1 MASIRKRDGKNGSS
15 YQVQVRIKGGGVEN
29 ASFKSLTKAKIWAQS
44 VEASIRDGKHFN
56 MNAAKKHTLSD
67 LIVRFLD
74 HPSIKDK
81 TKLNYGPQ
89 LKWWISQLGE
99 HKLVDIT
106 PDKISRSRDG
116 LLKKGFQKS
125 STNRYVA
132 ALSSAYSM
140 AVKEFG
146 WIDTNPCSKV
156 RKLSEPRG
164 RTRFLTDEER
174 ERLLISCENSNA
186 KELLI
191 IVLLALSTGARK
203 NEIRWLRWDDVNVQT
218 GTLIFRE
225 TKNGTIRSV
234 PLVGRGLDLI
244 REWGK
249 IRRLDTDLVFPGKN
263 PKHPVLFEKSW
274 KKSLKESE
282 IEDFR
287 FHDLRHSAAS
297 YLIMAGVHMRTVA
310 EILGHKTLAMVQR
323 YSHLSPEHLRGEL
336 TRTMKSV
343 NL

>member
-1 MASIRKRDGKNGSS
+1 M
-15 YQVQVRIKGGGVEN
+15 
-29 ASFKSLTKAKIWAQS
+29 
-44 VEASIRDGKHFN
+44 
-56 MNAAKKHTLSD
+56 
-67 LIVRFLD
+67 
-74 HPSIKDK
+74 
-81 TKLNYGPQ
+81 
-89 LKWWISQLGE
+89 
-99 HKLVDIT
+99 
-106 PDKISRSRDG
+106 
-116 LLKKGFQKS
+116 
-125 STNRYVA
+125 A

-164 RTRFLTDEER
+164 RTRFLTDDER

-203 NEIRWLRWDDVNVQT
+203 NEIRWLRWGDVNVQI
-218 GTLIFRE
+218 GTVIFRE

-274 KKSLKESE
+274 KKALKESD

-336 TRTMKSV
+336 TRTMESV

>member
-1 MASIRKRDGKNGSS
+1 MATIRKRDGKNGSS
-15 YQVQVRIKGGGVEN
+15 YQVQIRIKGGGIES

-44 VEASIRDGKHFN
+44 VEASIRDDKHFIK
-56 MNAAKKHTLSD
+56 NAAKKHTLSD
-67 LIVRFLD
+67 LIERFLD
-74 HPSIKDK
+74 HPSLKDK

-89 LKWWISQLGE
+89 LKWWVNQLGDS
-99 HKLVDIT
+99 KLADIT

-146 WIDTNPCSKV
+146 WIDINPCSKV

-164 RTRFLTDEER
+164 RTRFLTDKER
-174 ERLLISCENSNA
+174 ERLLTSCENSNT

-203 NEIRWLRWDDVNVQT
+203 NEIRWLRWDDVNMQT
-218 GTLIFRE
+218 GTVIFRE

-249 IRRLDTDLVFPGKN
+249 IRRLDTDLVFPGRN

-274 KKSLKESE
+274 KRALKESD

-336 TRTMKSV
+336 TRTMELV

>member
-15 YQVQVRIKGGGVEN
+15 YQVQVRIKGGGVES
-29 ASFKSLTKAKIWAQS
+29 ASFKSFTKAKIWAQS
-44 VEASIRDGKHFN
+44 VESSIRDGKHFAN
-56 MNAAKKHTLSD
+56 NAAKKNTLRD
-67 LIVRFLD
+67 LIERFLD
-74 HPSIKDK
+74 HPSLKDK
-81 TKLNYGPQ
+81 TKLNYSPQ

-99 HKLVDIT
+99 NKLADIT

-140 AVKEFG
+140 AIKEFG

-164 RTRFLTDEER
+164 RTRFLTDDER
-174 ERLLISCENSNA
+174 ERLLTSCENSNTQ
-186 KELLI
+186 ELLI

-203 NEIRWLRWDDVNVQT
+203 NEIRWLRWDDVNMQT
-218 GTLIFRE
+218 GTVIFRE

-274 KKSLKESE
+274 KRALKESD

-336 TRTMKSV
+336 IRTMESV

>member
-1 MASIRKRDGKNGSS
+1 MATIRKRDGKNGSS
-15 YQVQVRIKGGGVEN
+15 YQVQVRIKGGGVES

-44 VEASIRDGKHFN
+44 VEAAIRDGKHFAN
-56 MNAAKKHTLSD
+56 NAAKKNTLRD
-67 LIVRFLD
+67 LIERFLD
-74 HPSIKDK
+74 HPSLKDK
-81 TKLNYGPQ
+81 TKLYYGPQ

-99 HKLVDIT
+99 HKLADIT

-164 RTRFLTDEER
+164 RTRFLTDDER

-218 GTLIFRE
+218 GTVIFRE
-225 TKNGTIRSV
+225 TKNGIIRSV

-274 KKSLKESE
+274 KKALKESD

-336 TRTMKSV
+336 TRTMESV

>member
-1 MASIRKRDGKNGSS
+1 MATIRKRDGKNGSS
-15 YQVQVRIKGGGVEN
+15 YQVQVRIKGGGVES

-44 VEASIRDGKHFN
+44 VEATIRDGKHFN
-56 MNAAKKHTLSD
+56 KNSAKKHTLGD
-67 LIVRFLD
+67 LIERFLD
-74 HPSIKDK
+74 HPFLKDK
-81 TKLNYGPQ
+81 TKLNYSPQ

-99 HKLVDIT
+99 NKLADIT

-146 WIDTNPCSKV
+146 WTDTNPCSKV

-164 RTRFLTDEER
+164 RTRFLTDDER

-218 GTLIFRE
+218 GTVIFRE

-274 KKSLKESE
+274 KRALKESD

-336 TRTMKSV
+336 TRTMESV

>member
-1 MASIRKRDGKNGSS
+1 MATIRKRDGKNGSS
-15 YQVQVRIKGGGVEN
+15 YQVQIRLKGGGIES

-44 VEASIRDGKHFN
+44 VEASIRDGKHFAN
-56 MNAAKKHTLSD
+56 NAAKKNTLRD
-67 LIVRFLD
+67 LIERFLD
-74 HPSIKDK
+74 HPSLKDK

-164 RTRFLTDEER
+164 RTRFLTDDER

-203 NEIRWLRWDDVNVQT
+203 NEIRWLRWDDVNIQT
-218 GTLIFRE
+218 GTVIFRE

-274 KKSLKESE
+274 KKALKESD

-336 TRTMKSV
+336 TRTMESV

>member
-1 MASIRKRDGKNGSS
+1 M
-15 YQVQVRIKGGGVEN
+15 
-29 ASFKSLTKAKIWAQS
+29 
-44 VEASIRDGKHFN
+44 
-56 MNAAKKHTLSD
+56 
-67 LIVRFLD
+67 
-74 HPSIKDK
+74 
-81 TKLNYGPQ
+81 
-89 LKWWISQLGE
+89 
-99 HKLVDIT
+99 
-106 PDKISRSRDG
+106 
-116 LLKKGFQKS
+116 
-125 STNRYVA
+125 A

-164 RTRFLTDEER
+164 RTRFLTDDER

-203 NEIRWLRWDDVNVQT
+203 NEIRWLRWDDVNVQS
-218 GTLIFRE
+218 GTVIFRE

-274 KKSLKESE
+274 KKS
-282 IEDFR
+282 
-287 FHDLRHSAAS
+287 
-297 YLIMAGVHMRTVA
+297 T
-310 EILGHKTLAMVQR
+310 
-323 YSHLSPEHLRGEL
+323 
-336 TRTMKSV
+336 
-343 NL
+343 

>member
-15 YQVQVRIKGGGVEN
+15 YQVQVRIKGGGVES

-44 VEASIRDGKHFN
+44 VEASIRDGKHFAN
-56 MNAAKKHTLSD
+56 NAAKKNTLRD
-67 LIVRFLD
+67 LIERFLD

-99 HKLVDIT
+99 HKLADIT

-140 AVKEFG
+140 AIKEFG

-156 RKLSEPRG
+156 RKLSESRG
-164 RTRFLTDEER
+164 RTRFLTDDER

-218 GTLIFRE
+218 GALIFRE
-225 TKNGTIRSV
+225 TKNGIIRSV

-274 KKSLKESE
+274 KKALKESD

-336 TRTMKSV
+336 TRTMESV

>member
-1 MASIRKRDGKNGSS
+1 MA
-15 YQVQVRIKGGGVEN
+15 
-29 ASFKSLTKAKIWAQS
+29 
-44 VEASIRDGKHFN
+44 
-56 MNAAKKHTLSD
+56 
-67 LIVRFLD
+67 
-74 HPSIKDK
+74 
-81 TKLNYGPQ
+81 
-89 LKWWISQLGE
+89 
-99 HKLVDIT
+99 DIT

-125 STNRYVA
+125 STNRYLA

-164 RTRFLTDEER
+164 RTRFLTDDER

-218 GTLIFRE
+218 GTVIFRE
-225 TKNGTIRSV
+225 TKNGIIRSV

-274 KKSLKESE
+274 KKALKESD

-336 TRTMKSV
+336 TRTMESV

>member
-1 MASIRKRDGKNGSS
+1 
-15 YQVQVRIKGGGVEN
+15 
-29 ASFKSLTKAKIWAQS
+29 
-44 VEASIRDGKHFN
+44 
-56 MNAAKKHTLSD
+56 
-67 LIVRFLD
+67 
-74 HPSIKDK
+74 
-81 TKLNYGPQ
+81 
-89 LKWWISQLGE
+89 
-99 HKLVDIT
+99 
-106 PDKISRSRDG
+106 
-116 LLKKGFQKS
+116 
-125 STNRYVA
+125 
-132 ALSSAYSM
+132 M

-146 WIDTNPCSKV
+146 WIDINPCSRV

-164 RTRFLTDEER
+164 RTRFLTDDER
-174 ERLLISCENSNA
+174 ERLLASCEDSNT

-203 NEIRWLRWDDVNVQT
+203 NEIRWLRWDDVNMQT
-218 GTLIFRE
+218 ETVIFRE

-234 PLVGRGLDLI
+234 PIVGRGLDLI

-274 KKSLKESE
+274 KRTLKDSD

-287 FHDLRHSAAS
+287 FHDLRHSTAS

-310 EILGHKTLAMVQR
+310 EILGHRTLAMVQR

-336 TRTMKSV
+336 TRTMESV

>member
-1 MASIRKRDGKNGSS
+1 MDAART
-15 YQVQVRIKGGGVEN
+15 
-29 ASFKSLTKAKIWAQS
+29 L
-44 VEASIRDGKHFN
+44 
-56 MNAAKKHTLSD
+56 AAKKNTLRD
-67 LIVRFLD
+67 LIERFLD
-74 HPSIKDK
+74 HPSLKDK

-89 LKWWISQLGE
+89 LKWWISQLGDN
-99 HKLVDIT
+99 KLADIT
-106 PDKISRSRDG
+106 PDKISRLRDG

-125 STNRYVA
+125 STNRYIA

-146 WIDTNPCSKV
+146 WIDINPCSRV

-164 RTRFLTDEER
+164 RTRFLTDDER
-174 ERLLISCENSNA
+174 ERLLNSCEESNT

-203 NEIRWLRWDDVNVQT
+203 NEIRWLRWDDVNIQT
-218 GTLIFRE
+218 GTVIFRE

-234 PLVGRGLDLI
+234 PIVGRGLDLI

-249 IRRLDTDLVFPGKN
+249 IRRLDTDLVFPGRN

-274 KKSLKESE
+274 KRALKESD

-336 TRTMKSV
+336 TRTMESV

>member
-15 YQVQVRIKGGGVEN
+15 YQVQVRIKGGGVES

-44 VEASIRDGKHFN
+44 VESSIRDGKHFAN
-56 MNAAKKHTLSD
+56 NAAKKITLCD
-67 LIVRFLD
+67 LIERFLD
-74 HPSIKDK
+74 HPSLKDK
-81 TKLNYGPQ
+81 TKLNYSPQ

-99 HKLVDIT
+99 NKLADIT

-125 STNRYVA
+125 STNRYLA

-146 WIDTNPCSKV
+146 WTDTNPCSKV

-164 RTRFLTDEER
+164 RTRFLTDDER
-174 ERLLISCENSNA
+174 ERLLISCENSNTR
-186 KELLI
+186 ELLI
-191 IVLLALSTGARK
+191 IVHLALSTGARK

-218 GTLIFRE
+218 GTVIFRE
-225 TKNGTIRSV
+225 TKNGIIRSV

-244 REWGK
+244 RDWGK
-249 IRRLDTDLVFPGKN
+249 VRRLDTDLVFPGKN
-263 PKHPVLFEKSW
+263 PNHPVLFEKSW
-274 KKSLKESE
+274 KRALKESE

-287 FHDLRHSAAS
+287 FHDLRHSAGS

-336 TRTMKSV
+336 TRTMESV

>member
-1 MASIRKRDGKNGSS
+1 
-15 YQVQVRIKGGGVEN
+15 
-29 ASFKSLTKAKIWAQS
+29 
-44 VEASIRDGKHFN
+44 
-56 MNAAKKHTLSD
+56 
-67 LIVRFLD
+67 
-74 HPSIKDK
+74 
-81 TKLNYGPQ
+81 
-89 LKWWISQLGE
+89 
-99 HKLVDIT
+99 
-106 PDKISRSRDG
+106 
-116 LLKKGFQKS
+116 
-125 STNRYVA
+125 
-132 ALSSAYSM
+132 M

-146 WIDTNPCSKV
+146 WIDINPCSKV

-164 RTRFLTDEER
+164 RTRFLTDKER
-174 ERLLISCENSNA
+174 ERLLTSCENSNT

-218 GTLIFRE
+218 GTVIFRE
-225 TKNGTIRSV
+225 TKNGIIRSV

-274 KKSLKESE
+274 KKALKESD

-336 TRTMKSV
+336 TRTMESV

>member
-1 MASIRKRDGKNGSS
+1 MATIRKRDGKNGSS
-15 YQVQVRIKGGGVEN
+15 YQVQVRIKGGGVES
-29 ASFKSLTKAKIWAQS
+29 ASFKSLTKAKIWAQG
-44 VEASIRDGKHFN
+44 VEASIRDGKHFAN
-56 MNAAKKHTLSD
+56 NAAKKNTLRD
-67 LIVRFLD
+67 LIERFLD
-74 HPSIKDK
+74 HPSLKDK

-99 HKLVDIT
+99 HKLADIT

-164 RTRFLTDEER
+164 RTRFLTDDER

-203 NEIRWLRWDDVNVQT
+203 NEIRWLRWGDVNVQI
-218 GTLIFRE
+218 GTVIFRE

-274 KKSLKESE
+274 KRALKESD

-336 TRTMKSV
+336 TRTMESV

>member
-15 YQVQVRIKGGGVEN
+15 YQVQVRIKGGGVES

-44 VEASIRDGKHFN
+44 VEATIRDGKHFN
-56 MNAAKKHTLSD
+56 KNAAKKHTLAD
-67 LIVRFLD
+67 LIERFLD
-74 HPSIKDK
+74 HPSLKDK

-99 HKLVDIT
+99 HKLADIT

-164 RTRFLTDEER
+164 RRRFLTDDER

-203 NEIRWLRWDDVNVQT
+203 NEIRWLRWGDINVQI
-218 GTLIFRE
+218 GTVIFRE

-249 IRRLDTDLVFPGKN
+249 IRRLDTDLF
-263 PKHPVLFEKSW
+263 
-274 KKSLKESE
+274 
-282 IEDFR
+282 I
-287 FHDLRHSAAS
+287 
-297 YLIMAGVHMRTVA
+297 
-310 EILGHKTLAMVQR
+310 
-323 YSHLSPEHLRGEL
+323 
-336 TRTMKSV
+336 
-343 NL
+343 

>member
-1 MASIRKRDGKNGSS
+1 MC
-15 YQVQVRIKGGGVEN
+15 
-29 ASFKSLTKAKIWAQS
+29 
-44 VEASIRDGKHFN
+44 IRDS
-56 MNAAKKHTLSD
+56 TISD
-67 LIVRFLD
+67 LIERFLD
-74 HPSIKDK
+74 HPSLKDK

-99 HKLVDIT
+99 HKLADIT

-146 WIDTNPCSKV
+146 WTDTNPCSKV

-164 RTRFLTDEER
+164 RTRFLTDDER
-174 ERLLISCENSNA
+174 ERLLISCENSNT

-218 GTLIFRE
+218 GTVIFRE

-244 REWGK
+244 RDWGK
-249 IRRLDTDLVFPGKN
+249 VRRLDTDLVFPGKN
-263 PKHPVLFEKSW
+263 PNHPVLFEKSW
-274 KKSLKESE
+274 KRALKESG

-336 TRTMKSV
+336 TRTMESV

>member
-15 YQVQVRIKGGGVEN
+15 YQVQVRIKGGGVES

-44 VEASIRDGKHFN
+44 VEASIRDGKHFTK
-56 MNAAKKHTLSD
+56 NATKKHTLSD
-67 LIVRFLD
+67 LIERFLN

-164 RTRFLTDEER
+164 RTRFLTDDER

-218 GTLIFRE
+218 GTVIFRE
-225 TKNGTIRSV
+225 TKNGIIRSV

-274 KKSLKESE
+274 KKALKESD

-336 TRTMKSV
+336 TRTMESV

>member
-1 MASIRKRDGKNGSS
+1 MATIRKRDGKNGSS
-15 YQVQVRIKGGGVEN
+15 YQVQVRIKGGGVES

-44 VEASIRDGKHFN
+44 VEASKRDGKHFN
-56 MNAAKKHTLSD
+56 KNAAKKHTLSD
-67 LIVRFLD
+67 LIERFLD
-74 HPSIKDK
+74 HPSLKDK
-81 TKLNYGPQ
+81 TKLNYRPQ

-164 RTRFLTDEER
+164 RTRFLTDDER

-218 GTLIFRE
+218 GTVIFRE

-244 REWGK
+244 RDWGK
-249 IRRLDTDLVFPGKN
+249 VRRLDTDLVFPGKN
-263 PKHPVLFEKSW
+263 PNHPVLFEKSW
-274 KKSLKESE
+274 KRELKESE

-287 FHDLRHSAAS
+287 FHDLRHSAGS

-336 TRTMKSV
+336 TRTMESV

>member
-1 MASIRKRDGKNGSS
+1 MATIRKRDGKNGSS
-15 YQVQVRIKGGGVEN
+15 YQVQIRIKDGGIES

-44 VEASIRDGKHFN
+44 VEASIRDGKHFTK
-56 MNAAKKHTLSD
+56 NAAKKHTLSD
-67 LIVRFLD
+67 LIERFLD
-74 HPSIKDK
+74 HPSLKDK

-89 LKWWISQLGE
+89 LKWWISQLGDN
-99 HKLVDIT
+99 KLADIT
-106 PDKISRSRDG
+106 PDKISRLRDG

-125 STNRYVA
+125 STNRYIA

-146 WIDTNPCSKV
+146 WIDINPCSRV

-164 RTRFLTDEER
+164 RTRFLTDDER
-174 ERLLISCENSNA
+174 ERLLNSCEESNT

-203 NEIRWLRWDDVNVQT
+203 NEIRWLRWDDVNIQT
-218 GTLIFRE
+218 GTVIFRE
-225 TKNGTIRSV
+225 TMNGTIRSV
-234 PLVGRGLDLI
+234 PIVGRGLDLM

-249 IRRLDTDLVFPGKN
+249 IRRLDTDLVFPGRN

-274 KKSLKESE
+274 KRALKESN

-310 EILGHKTLAMVQR
+310 EILGHKTFAMVQR

-336 TRTMKSV
+336 TRTMESV

>member
-15 YQVQVRIKGGGVEN
+15 YQVQIRIKGGGVES

-56 MNAAKKHTLSD
+56 NNAAKKHTLSD
-67 LIVRFLD
+67 LIERFLD
-74 HPSIKDK
+74 HPSLKDK
-81 TKLNYGPQ
+81 TKLNYSPQ
-89 LKWWISQLGE
+89 LKWWIRQLGE

-146 WIDTNPCSKV
+146 WTDTNPCSKV

-164 RTRFLTDEER
+164 RTRFFTDDER
-174 ERLLISCENSNA
+174 ERLLISCGNSNA

-218 GTLIFRE
+218 GTVIFRE

-274 KKSLKESE
+274 KKALKESD

-336 TRTMKSV
+336 TRTMESV

>member
-1 MASIRKRDGKNGSS
+1 MATIRKRDGKNGSS
-15 YQVQVRIKGGGVEN
+15 YQVQVRIKGGGVES

-56 MNAAKKHTLSD
+56 NNAAKKHTLSD
-67 LIVRFLD
+67 LIERFLD
-74 HPSIKDK
+74 HPSLKDK
-81 TKLNYGPQ
+81 TKLNYGTQ

-146 WIDTNPCSKV
+146 WTDINPCSKV

-164 RTRFLTDEER
+164 RTRFLTDDER
-174 ERLLISCENSNA
+174 ERLLFSCENSNA

-218 GTLIFRE
+218 GTVIFRE

-274 KKSLKESE
+274 KKALKESD

-336 TRTMKSV
+336 TRTMESV

>member
-1 MASIRKRDGKNGSS
+1 MQLKNILW
-15 YQVQVRIKGGGVEN
+15 V
-29 ASFKSLTKAKIWAQS
+29 
-44 VEASIRDGKHFN
+44 
-56 MNAAKKHTLSD
+56 D
-67 LIVRFLD
+67 LIERFLD
-74 HPSIKDK
+74 HPSLKDK
-81 TKLNYGPQ
+81 TKLNYGHQ

-99 HKLVDIT
+99 NKLADIT

-125 STNRYVA
+125 STNRYLA

-146 WIDTNPCSKV
+146 WTDTNPCSNV

-164 RTRFLTDEER
+164 RTRFLTDDER

-203 NEIRWLRWDDVNVQT
+203 NEIRWLRWGDVNVQI
-218 GTLIFRE
+218 GTVIFRE

-274 KKSLKESE
+274 KKALKESD

-336 TRTMKSV
+336 TRTMESV

>member
-15 YQVQVRIKGGGVEN
+15 YQVQVRIKGGGVES

-44 VEASIRDGKHFN
+44 VEASIRDGKHFAN
-56 MNAAKKHTLSD
+56 NAAKKHTLSD
-67 LIVRFLD
+67 LIERFLD

-89 LKWWISQLGE
+89 LKWWISQLGDN
-99 HKLVDIT
+99 KLVDIT

-146 WIDTNPCSKV
+146 WTDTNPCSKV

-164 RTRFLTDEER
+164 RTRFLTDDER

-203 NEIRWLRWDDVNVQT
+203 NEIRWLRWGDVNVQI
-218 GTLIFRE
+218 GTVIFRE

-274 KKSLKESE
+274 KKVLKESD

-336 TRTMKSV
+336 TRTMESV